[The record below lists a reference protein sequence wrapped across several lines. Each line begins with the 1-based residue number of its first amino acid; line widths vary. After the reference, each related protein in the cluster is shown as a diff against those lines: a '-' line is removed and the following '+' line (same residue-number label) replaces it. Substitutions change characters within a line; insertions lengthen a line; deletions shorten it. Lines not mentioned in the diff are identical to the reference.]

1 VAEQAGDLSKTEELK
16 ISVALDQLFV
26 SFASARF
33 LHIFLQMSTCH
44 HNKILKE
51 GRAHGKNSDR
61 G

>member
-1 VAEQAGDLSKTEELK
+1 MAEQAGDLSKPEELK

-33 LHIFLQMSTCH
+33 LHMSTCH